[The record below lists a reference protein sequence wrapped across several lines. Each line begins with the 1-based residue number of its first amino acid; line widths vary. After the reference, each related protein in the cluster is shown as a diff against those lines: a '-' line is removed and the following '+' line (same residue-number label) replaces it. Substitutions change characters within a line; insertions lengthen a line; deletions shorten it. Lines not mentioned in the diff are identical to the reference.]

1 MTLDTNLSGRMHEPY
16 ELRLLSCSM
25 PNTSSGTAG
34 IIRTSIS
41 QVSGRKVRP
50 GVRYQ
55 RKNKEAGITPLT
67 LAGNQVVIAGNFPKS
82 VITRDG
88 DYVQDLAITSLRGV
102 PLLFRTL
109 Q

>member
-1 MTLDTNLSGRMHEPY
+1 MHEPY